1 MAKNEKSI
9 QAAGEINWDELEETK
24 NYSEK
29 EVKDLQDLYSST
41 LNTIEKN
48 QIIEGTVVGFTAKD
62 VVLDIGFKSDGLI
75 SLNEFR
81 EDPELKEGDVV
92 EVYVV
97 DEEDKKGQLLLSR
110 RNAKLVRGWE
120 SIVDSHN
127 NNNIIEGTVI
137 CKT

>member
-1 MAKNEKSI
+1 MAKNEKSL
-9 QAAGEINWDELEETK
+9 QAAGDINWDELEEIK

-62 VVLDIGFKSDGLI
+62 VVLDIGFKSDGLV

-81 EDPELKEGDVV
+81 EDPELKEGDTV

-110 RNAKLVRGWE
+110 RNAKLVRG
-120 SIVDSHN
+120 N
-127 NNNIIEGTVI
+127 NFSECFSFGRLFRL
-137 CKT
+137 